1 MIIFCQEDE
10 SLCKYIARHWI
21 FVRSL
26 PCGRCIE
33 QFLMHGFDSGGTDI
47 PHSFVEVFSD
57 VSRDVFDTKKVSVG
71 ATNIRTE

>member
-1 MIIFCQEDE
+1 MMKRGFYELSDTH
-10 SLCKYIARHWI
+10 R
-21 FVRSL
+21 
-26 PCGRCIE
+26 RCIE

-47 PHSFVEVFSD
+47 PHSFVEGFSD